1 MSSSKFEE
9 VINKIINDSPPGEL
23 REVYDDLIKITS
35 ENSKNTVL
43 DAIEN
48 YNVQNCIPI
57 EVNGNSVIISKY
69 NKEGAKFFDPVNS
82 VIFSVNHLERK
93 GLDIE
98 PYEFTHAKI
107 EKGQLKELHDKLH
120 EYLLQSFPGDV
131 SFAVYPV
138 PEEISKISIIIV
150 STKYNPNN
158 FWNGHWRSSY
168 IYDLETRELSG
179 QISTQVHYYEDG
191 NVSFQSGKD
200 INQSNVDDVVCTIR
214 DIETNFENDL
224 DLSFFDLNEKQFKAL
239 RRRLP
244 VTRSKINWGSAIGS
258 YRLGKNA
265 AEGK

>member
-9 VINKIINDSPPGEL
+9 VVNKIISDSPPGEL
-23 REVYDDLIKITS
+23 REIYDDLIKITS
-35 ENSKNTVL
+35 ESSKNTIL

-57 EVNGNSVIISKY
+57 DVDGTSIIISKY
-69 NKEGAKFFDPVNS
+69 NKEGSKFFDPVHS
-82 VIFSVNHLERK
+82 VIFSVDHLGHR

-98 PYEFTHAKI
+98 PYEFTHPKLDK
-107 EKGQLKELHDKLH
+107 EQLKRLHDQLR
-120 EYLLQSFPGDV
+120 EYLAQNFPGDV

-138 PEEISKISIIIV
+138 PEEPSKISIIIV

-158 FWNGHWRSSY
+158 FWNGHWKSSY
-168 IYDLETRELSG
+168 IYDLGTKELTG
-179 QISTQVHYYEDG
+179 HISTQVHYYEDG
-191 NVSFQSGKD
+191 NVSFQSGKA
-200 INQSNVDDVVCTIR
+200 IGQNNVVDVVSTIR
-214 DIETNFENDL
+214 DVETSFENEL
-224 DLSFFDLNEKQFKAL
+224 DFSFSDLNEKQFKAL

-244 VTRSKINWGSAIGS
+244 VTRSKINWGKAIGS